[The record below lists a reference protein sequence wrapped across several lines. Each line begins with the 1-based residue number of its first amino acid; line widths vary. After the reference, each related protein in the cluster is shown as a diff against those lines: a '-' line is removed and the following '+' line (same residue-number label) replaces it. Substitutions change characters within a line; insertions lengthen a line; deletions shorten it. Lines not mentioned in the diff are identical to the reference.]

1 MLCLTDALSKLFSG
15 FLKKSEIFTHLKHLF
30 ASTLSQ
36 VCPCHHSASDL
47 SSLSLCLQPLTCHH
61 SACVFSFRLAIAQPA
76 SSASD
81 LPSLSLHIQP
91 LTCHHSVFSMAGAA
105 AFTRKKRMQKSKADG
120 VSNEFGFT
128 AEQTMFALRQNACLS
143 FENSSTF
150 FFRTNK
156 NVLLVFRLAHTAGFW
171 SNSYEKDLGLKFLEL
186 TMLALPPAALI
197 TNSLCSSA

>member
-47 SSLSLCLQPLTCHH
+47 PSLSLHIQPLTCHH

-81 LPSLSLHIQP
+81 LPSLSLRLQL
-91 LTCHHSVFSMAGAA
+91 LTCHRSACVFS
-105 AFTRKKRMQKSKADG
+105 
-120 VSNEFGFT
+120 
-128 AEQTMFALRQNACLS
+128 
-143 FENSSTF
+143 
-150 FFRTNK
+150 
-156 NVLLVFRLAHTAGFW
+156 FRLAITRFFQW
-171 SNSYEKDLGLKFLEL
+171 LG
-186 TMLALPPAALI
+186 P
-197 TNSLCSSA
+197 SLLHAKNVCRKARQMEFQTSSALQQSRQCLLCGKTHV